1 LTERII
7 GDGYVKR
14 SFEEW
19 RDIVF
24 RHDPEKVDPW
34 WSSLA
39 GDRWDQPNHVVDYL
53 TRLCSDPMPALDGL
67 TDAQIN
73 KGLWYL
79 LGAWSDLYSTRVTT
93 ERSVAC
99 ISAIYPLFE
108 QVFATR
114 CAPILSH
121 LDEPGDNDLNS
132 ICYMWWDDIGLQVRR
147 WDRERGEMDQA
158 ILDVLRRTLALPNIA
173 CQESALHG
181 LGHNIRGYRD
191 QIGGIIDEYL
201 AANLGLHPGLRQY
214 AENARIGHVQ

>member
-24 RHDPEKVDPW
+24 RQDPEKVDPW
-34 WSSLA
+34 WSSPA
-39 GDRWDQPNHVVDYL
+39 GDWWDQPDHVVDYL
-53 TRLCSDPMPALDGL
+53 TRLCGDPVPALAGL
-67 TDAQIN
+67 SDAEIN
-73 KGLWYL
+73 KGFWYL
-79 LGAWSDLYSTRVTT
+79 LGAWTELYSTRVTT

-99 ISAIYPLFE
+99 ISAIYTLFE
-108 QVFATR
+108 RIFAPR
-114 CAPILSH
+114 CAPVLSH
-121 LDEPGDNDLNS
+121 LDEPGANDLNS
-132 ICYMWWDDIGLQVRR
+132 ICYMWWDEIGIHVKR
-147 WDRERGEMDQA
+147 WDRERREMDQA
-158 ILDVLRRTLALPNIA
+158 ILDVLRRTLALPNVA

-191 QIGGIIDEYL
+191 PIGGIIDAYL
-201 AANLGLHPGLRQY
+201 AANPGLRPELRVY